1 MTAIEAIAFVLG
13 VANVLLLVRRS
24 IWNYPFGI
32 VMVLLYAVI
41 FHDAKLYS
49 DALLQLFFLVV
60 QIYGWLHW
68 RRASLELGE
77 IRVER
82 LSGRARAL
90 IAAASAAAIIGWG
103 GLMYSQT
110 DASFPF
116 WDAAVAILSVAAQI
130 LLARRYVENWLLWIL
145 VDLLSIGLYAAKG
158 LWLTMA
164 LYIIFLGLASWGLVQ
179 WRRAMAAGATAGAKA

>member
-1 MTAIEAIAFVLG
+1 MTAIEGVAFVLG

-24 IWNYPFGI
+24 MWNYPFGI

-49 DALLQLFFLVV
+49 DALLQIFFLVV

-68 RRASLELGE
+68 RRVNLEAGE

-82 LSGRARAL
+82 LSGRARVL
-90 IAAASAAAIIGWG
+90 IVAACAAAILGWG
-103 GLMYSQT
+103 ALMHSQT
-110 DASFPF
+110 DASYHF
-116 WDAAVAILSVAAQI
+116 WDASVAILSVAAQI

-158 LWLTMA
+158 LWLTMV
-164 LYIIFLGLASWGLVQ
+164 LYVIFLGLASWGLVQ
-179 WRRAMAAGATAGAKA
+179 WRRAMAASPAAGAAA